1 MKQISYLIVF
11 LFCTILFSCGEDI
24 PTPKP
29 PTYLRINFPNNTSRK
44 IIDNCPYVL
53 QLPNYASAKPVG
65 TNGEF
70 LCHKEISLGILNGTI
85 HFSYIPMTESLTKYI
100 NYAIDKIDEHKVKAT
115 AIEDTLFIMPNKR
128 VFGALYELQGDVA
141 SPFQFYITDSTSRFV
156 SGVVYFN
163 ARPNYDSLKPTL
175 QYLKRDLITMIKS
188 FEWK

>member
-1 MKQISYLIVF
+1 MKH
-11 LFCTILFSCGEDI
+11 ILFNLGLVFCLTLNSCGSDV
-24 PTPKP
+24 PSPKP
-29 PTYLRINFPNNTSRK
+29 PTYLRINFPDNTPK
-44 IIDNCPYVL
+44 KVIDDCPYVL
-53 QLPNYASAKPVG
+53 QLPAYASSKPVG
-65 TNGEF
+65 TSGEF
-70 LCHKEISLGILNGTI
+70 MCHKEISLGILNGTI

-115 AIEDTLFIMPNKR
+115 AIEDTLFIIPNKR

-163 ARPNYDSLKPTL
+163 TRPNYDSLKPTL
-175 QYLKRDLITMIKS
+175 QYLKRDLISMLNS